1 MNNLLQTAQ
10 QYRSMELSI
19 TAVNGNKKSLY
30 TWRKYQHRLITQNEI
45 ATVFNHP
52 AAIGIAIICGK
63 ISGNLEVIDLDQKN
77 DLQQT
82 LFEQF
87 ISEVNNYDPILLPQL
102 VIASTKNAG
111 YHFFYRCSKTGNH
124 SVLAQRP
131 CIWEELAAN
140 PKQKVKVL
148 IEKMGD
154 GSYII
159 VPPTPGYQFIQHDL
173 NNIPLIQPFQ
183 RQLLLDIGK
192 SFNQYYEPELLE
204 KPASV
209 SQTGEESPFNDYNN
223 RGDIVQLLERHGW
236 TVIRKTT
243 IKTYFRRPGNTDHDT
258 SGDYN
263 HQLGL
268 FGVFSTSTEF
278 KLRTGYRPY
287 AVYAILEC
295 DGNFQL
301 AAKRLLAEGYG
312 TPYSKRK
319 TDSASQKAG

>member
-1 MNNLLQTAQ
+1 MNNLLQTAKH
-10 QYRSMELSI
+10 YRSIGLSI
-19 TAVNGNKKSLY
+19 TAVNDYKKSLY
-30 TWRKYQHRLITQNEI
+30 AWRKYQHHLITPNEI
-45 ATVFNHP
+45 TIAFNHP
-52 AAIGIAIICGK
+52 AAVGIAIICGK

-77 DLQQT
+77 DLRHI

-87 ISEVNNYDPILLPQL
+87 ISEVNKYDPILLPQL

-111 YHFFYRCSKTGNH
+111 YHFFYRCSNISNH
-124 SVLAQRP
+124 SVLARRP
-131 CIWEELAAN
+131 CIGEELAAN

-148 IEKMGD
+148 IEKMGN

-159 VPPTPGYQFIQHDL
+159 VPPTPGYQFIQHNL

-183 RQLLLDIGK
+183 RQILLDIGK
-192 SFNQYYEPELLE
+192 TFNQYYEPEPVE
-204 KPASV
+204 KTASIF
-209 SQTGEESPFNDYNN
+209 QTDEESPFTDYNN
-223 RGDIVQLLERHGW
+223 RGDIIQLLERHGW
-236 TVIRKTT
+236 KVIRKTT
-243 IKTYFRRPGNTDHDT
+243 IKTYFRRPGNTDHET

-295 DGNFQL
+295 GGNFRL

>member
-1 MNNLLQTAQ
+1 MNNLLQAAQ
-10 QYRSMELSI
+10 QYRSMGLSI
-19 TAVNGNKKSLY
+19 TVVNDHKKSLY

-45 ATVFNHP
+45 LTAFNHS
-52 AAIGIAIICGK
+52 AAAGIAIICGK

-77 DLQQT
+77 DLQHG
-82 LFEQF
+82 LFEHF
-87 ISEVNNYDPILLPQL
+87 ITAVNNYNPTLLTQL

-131 CIWEELAAN
+131 CTAEELAAN
-140 PKQKVKVL
+140 PKHKVKVL

-183 RQLLLDIGK
+183 RQILLDIGK
-192 SFNQYYEPELLE
+192 SFNQYYEPKLIE
-204 KPASV
+204 KTASIFY
-209 SQTGEESPFNDYNN
+209 TGEESPFNDYNN

-236 TVIRKTT
+236 TVTRKTT
-243 IKTYFRRPGNTDHDT
+243 IKTYFRRPGNTDHET

-295 DGNFQL
+295 GGNFKL

-312 TPYSKRK
+312 TPYSKRR
-319 TDSASQKAG
+319 TDPAS